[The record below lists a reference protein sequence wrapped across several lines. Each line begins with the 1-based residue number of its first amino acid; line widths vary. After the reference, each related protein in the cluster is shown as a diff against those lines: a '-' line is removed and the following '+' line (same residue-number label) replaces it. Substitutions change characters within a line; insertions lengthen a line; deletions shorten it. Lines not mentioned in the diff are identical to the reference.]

1 MVRVKILS
9 GPQTG
14 QVNLLPL
21 EILHLWVLA
30 ERGWRWE
37 LNYLELS
44 DSEAFEWGP
53 VDQTLKVVS
62 ALRRGAEVR
71 FLHQV
76 WRAPAT
82 DMGTVIEVAEAIED
96 HVSTAGYHLVIG
108 EDLESSFEIRAFDAE
123 RGSYV

>member
-1 MVRVKILS
+1 MVRVTIMS
-9 GPQTG
+9 GPQVG

-21 EILHLWVLA
+21 EIPHLWVLA

-37 LNYLELS
+37 LNYKELT
-44 DSEAFEWGP
+44 DHEAFEWGP

-71 FLHQV
+71 FLRQV
-76 WRAPAT
+76 WHAPAT
-82 DMGTVIEVAEAIED
+82 DMETVVEVAEAIED

-108 EDLESSFEIRAFDAE
+108 EDTDIFFEIRAYDAE
-123 RGSYV
+123 RGNFV

>member
-1 MVRVKILS
+1 MIRVKILS
-9 GPQTG
+9 GPQAG

-21 EILHLWVLA
+21 EIPHLWVLA

-37 LNYLELS
+37 LNYPELS
-44 DSEAFEWGP
+44 DDEAFEWGL

-62 ALRRGAEVR
+62 ALRRGSEVR
-71 FLHQV
+71 FMRQV

-82 DMGTVIEVAEAIED
+82 DMGTVVEVAEAIED

-108 EDLESSFEIRAFDAE
+108 EDTDSFFEIRAYDAG
-123 RGSYV
+123 RGIFV